1 MTQTNNIEKP
11 KPKRGPGRPKKYFT
25 DEERKQ
31 ADKRYVKE
39 CMERNPYYCH
49 FYDHAYHMA
58 SKSKHLKGKKKHI
71 RNIEKKIL

>member
-1 MTQTNNIEKP
+1 MTQTVD

-25 DEERKQ
+25 DKERKQ

-39 CMERNPYYCH
+39 CMERKSYYCH
-49 FYDHAYHMA
+49 FCDHAYHMA
-58 SKSKHLKGKKKHI
+58 SKSKHLKSKKHI